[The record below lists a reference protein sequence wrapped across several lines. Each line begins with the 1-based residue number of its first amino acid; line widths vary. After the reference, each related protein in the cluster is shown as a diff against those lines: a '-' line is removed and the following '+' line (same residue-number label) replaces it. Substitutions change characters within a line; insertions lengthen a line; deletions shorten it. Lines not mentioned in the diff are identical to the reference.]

1 MTGCDTLLMIG
12 TGFPW
17 SEFLP
22 ETGAARAVQIDIDPA
37 MLSLRYPCEVNL
49 HGDAAE
55 TLRLLL
61 PMLKRKSD
69 KWRETV
75 EGWMKDWWQTLEA
88 RAVTKAHPVNPQRV
102 VWEMSPRLPDD
113 AIVTSDSGSCAN
125 WYARDYRVKRGQM
138 CSLSG
143 GLASMGAAVPYA
155 IGAKFAYSDRP
166 VIALVGD
173 GAMQMNNMAE
183 LITVA
188 KYRGRWADQR
198 LVTCVFN
205 NEDLNEVTWEQ
216 RVMNGNPRYDASQ
229 DIPDVRYSAFAEQI
243 GLKGLFVDDPDDLGA
258 AWDQALA
265 ADRPVVLEVKT
276 DPEIAP
282 LPPHISLKEAKAFMF
297 SMAKDEDAGHVIA
310 DTARQVVNAVLGKEK
325 AD

>member
-1 MTGCDTLLMIG
+1 
-12 TGFPW
+12 
-17 SEFLP
+17 
-22 ETGAARAVQIDIDPA
+22 

-61 PMLKRKSD
+61 PLLKQKD
-69 KWRETV
+69 TGWRRGIEASL
-75 EGWMKDWWQTLEA
+75 KDWRQTLKA
-88 RAVTKAHPVNPQRV
+88 RAMTRAHPVNPQRV
-102 VWEMSPRLPDD
+102 VWEMSPRLPEN

-125 WYARDYRVKRGQM
+125 WFARDYQVKRGQM
-138 CSLSG
+138 ASLSG

-155 IGAKFAYSDRP
+155 IGAKFAHPDRP

-188 KYRGRWADQR
+188 KYVDRWPDKR

-229 DIPDVRYSAFAEQI
+229 DIPDVRYSRFAELI
-243 GLKGLFVDDPDDLGA
+243 GLKGIYVNDPKDLGG
-258 AWDQALA
+258 AWDEALA
-265 ADRPVVLEVKT
+265 AERPVVLEVKT

-282 LPPHISLKEAKAFMF
+282 LPPHISLKQAKGFMF
-297 SMAKDEDAGHVIA
+297 AMARDQDAGHVIR
-310 DTARQVVNAVLGKEK
+310 DTARQVVNKVLHRE
-325 AD
+325 DTD